1 VTSCAKLLIGTA
13 LLGIASISTVLPA
26 SAEALLL
33 IEADSGK
40 VLHAD
45 NATYP
50 WYPASLT
57 KLMTLYVT
65 LQAMREKR
73 VAPNTL
79 ITVSAR
85 AASQQPAKMGFAPS
99 TQLTLDNALKML
111 MVKSANDMAVT
122 IAEGISGTVENF
134 AAEMNDTAH
143 RLGMVQT
150 SYVNPN
156 GLPDDGQISSA
167 RDLGILARAL
177 NRDFPEYGY
186 YWHLPGIKFGKRIT
200 RNYNKLLSRYPG
212 ADGMK
217 TGYICAS
224 GFNLVA
230 SATRNGRQLIAV
242 VLGAPS
248 SKIRSE
254 KAVQLL
260 ERGFNGE
267 GMAWLRPSLGTV
279 DALAPISAAPVNLKE
294 EMCGPHRKKP
304 ASETEEESEA
314 DVASGDKGDGS
325 PMGLRQA
332 ASKVTFASLPEMPMP
347 PPVEVFVGAP
357 KQPPRQAS
365 GSVAGAKPVPVTP
378 VQTASGGKPANVKP
392 GSAPAEWTPLTATP
406 LAHTTAPALSTALS
420 ERPKTV
426 PLPRPRPPI
435 KPKPDALQQ
444 AARPPA

>member
-1 VTSCAKLLIGTA
+1 VNSCAKLLIGTA
-13 LLGIASISTVLPA
+13 LLGIASISAVLPA

-40 VLHAD
+40 VLHAE

-65 LQAMREKR
+65 LQALREKR
-73 VAPNTL
+73 ITPNTL
-79 ITVSAR
+79 IAVSAR
-85 AASQQPAKMGFAPS
+85 ASSQAPAKMGFQPG
-99 TQLTLDNALKML
+99 TQLTLDNALKMM
-111 MVKSANDMAVT
+111 MVKSANDMAFT
-122 IAEGISGTVENF
+122 IAEGIDGSVEKF
-134 AAEMNDTAH
+134 AGEMNDTAH

-177 NRDFPEYGY
+177 NRDFPEYSY

-200 RNYNKLLSRYPG
+200 RNYNKLLNRYPG
-212 ADGMK
+212 SDGMK

-267 GMAWLRPSLGTV
+267 GMGWLRPSLGTV
-279 DALAPISAAPVNLKE
+279 DALAPIAAAPVNLKE
-294 EMCGPHRKKP
+294 EMCGPHRKKVH
-304 ASETEEESEA
+304 SETEDEA
-314 DVASGDKGDGS
+314 DAEPAANDKGDGS
-325 PMGLRQA
+325 PMSLRQQA
-332 ASKVTFASLPEMPMP
+332 APKVTFASLPEFPLP

-357 KQPPRQAS
+357 KPPPRQPS
-365 GSVAGAKPVPVTP
+365 GSVAGAKPVAVTP
-378 VQTASGGKPANVKP
+378 VQSASGGNPSAG
-392 GSAPAEWTPLTATP
+392 GSSAAWTPLTPTP
-406 LAHTTAPALSTALS
+406 LARTTAPALSSALS

-435 KPKPDALQQ
+435 KPRPETQKQ